1 LNVDAGPSL
10 ATGIYSINLG
20 TGAATL
26 LGTYNGTLSGLTVS
40 AVPEP
45 GTYAM
50 MALGLLGVG
59 LVARR
64 RRA

>member
-1 LNVDAGPSL
+1 VDGGTSL

-20 TGAATL
+20 TGAASL

-45 GTYAM
+45 QSL
-50 MALGLLGVG
+50 ALMLAG
-59 LVARR
+59 LVAMGALVRR
-64 RRA
+64 RKA